1 MSESKLWQLRAGIIT
16 ESEYQENI
24 KEEDPPGDQPAPT
37 TQGAVPEKKPVTS
50 ASQLA
55 VDIIDKAKELKSSAE
70 GLQGGEIQRLDI
82 IFDKLLDAAR
92 KNNFAAA
99 LSQIEANL
107 DSKIKSAH

>member
-16 ESEYQENI
+16 ESEYRENI
-24 KEEDPPGDQPAPT
+24 KELKTVEELAPT
-37 TQGAVPEKKPVTS
+37 AQGAVPEKKPVTS

-55 VDIIDKAKELKSSAE
+55 VDIIDKAKELKASTE
-70 GLQGGEIQRLDI
+70 GLQGGEIQRLDT
-82 IFDKLLDAAR
+82 IFDKLIAAAR

-107 DSKIKSAH
+107 DSKIKQAH